1 MAIFRPARD
10 REEEAR
16 MTTYGPDLR
25 RIGGVALLAAAT
37 MVSPAHADVTIEWVT
52 VGNPGNAADTLVMNK
67 PNGTLPGD
75 GTSGYGS
82 VDYEFR
88 ISKHHVTNTQYVSYL
103 NTVDPS
109 GSNSLLYIGNMTD
122 TVISGESYPA
132 YSGGILRDTA
142 APAGSRYSV
151 KPGQGDL
158 PAVHINWARAAR
170 FVNWLANGQGPGGTE
185 SGVYDMSVF
194 ETNAFATPPPRAE
207 NAQFF
212 IPTEDEF
219 YKAAYYDPTKHD
231 GAGGYWQYGTR
242 SDSVPASLAPP
253 GTSNSANMGAG
264 TTGAA
269 GGAVALTMA
278 TTGAVFDRDVIYLTN
293 VGAYTTAA
301 SYYGLSDVD
310 GLVYNWTEAT
320 RENISFPGQMLPVY
334 RGGAWVYNELNA
346 GAAFRNSGNGAGV
359 NNGQYQYWG
368 FRVGTVAVVPEPS
381 SLALAAGA
389 GIVVAIAAAR
399 RRSVGRSG

>member
-1 MAIFRPARD
+1 M
-10 REEEAR
+10 
-16 MTTYGPDLR
+16 MTYRIETYRIDLL
-25 RIGGVALLAAAT
+25 RIAGVALLAAAT

-52 VGNPGNAADTLVMNK
+52 VGNPGNAPDTLVMNK
-67 PNGTLPGD
+67 PNGVNPGD

-88 ISKHHVTNTQYVSYL
+88 ISKHYVTNTQYVSYL
-103 NTVDPS
+103 NTVDPT
-109 GSNSLLYIGNMTD
+109 GTNSLLYIANMTD
-122 TVISGESYPA
+122 TVIGGVSHPA
-132 YSGGILRDTA
+132 YSGGILRDPG
-142 APAGSRYSV
+142 APAGNRYSV
-151 KPGQGDL
+151 KPGQGNL

-170 FVNWLANGQGPGGTE
+170 YVNWLANGQGPGGTE
-185 SGVYDMSVF
+185 TGVYDMSVF
-194 ETNAFATPPPRAE
+194 ATTSFATPPPRAE

-212 IPTEDEF
+212 LPSEDEF
-219 YKAAYYDPTKHD
+219 YKAAYYDPTKNA
-231 GAGGYWQYGTR
+231 GSGGYWQYGTR
-242 SDSVPASLAPP
+242 SDSIPASVAPP

-269 GGAVALTMA
+269 GGAVASTMA
-278 TTGAVFDRDVIYLTN
+278 TTGAAFDRDVIYLTN
-293 VGAYTTAA
+293 VGAYTMAA

-310 GLVYNWTEAT
+310 GLVYTWTDVSRA
-320 RENISFPGQMLPVY
+320 NASVPGQMLPVY

-359 NNGQYQYWG
+359 NDGQFQYWG

-389 GIVVAIAAAR
+389 GIVVAIATAR